1 VAAKSV
7 ANQSNG
13 RFAMY
18 RFIALA
24 ILIVVAVLG
33 IAGFDARTSVTAQ
46 EATPATMRG
55 HPLVGAWLLDT
66 NADDPANGPEVTI
79 FTADGAY
86 ISVDAEGFPN
96 HGVWEATGERTA
108 GLTIISPGM
117 DEEAF
122 AGMFVVRASIEVD
135 ETGDSFT
142 AQYTGEF
149 VTPDGTETGE
159 YGPGTAT
166 ATRITVEEMG
176 TPAGPL
182 EVLFE
187 GEAAATP
194 TS

>member
-1 VAAKSV
+1 
-7 ANQSNG
+7 
-13 RFAMY
+13 M
-18 RFIALA
+18 LA
-24 ILIVVAVLG
+24 VVMVG
-33 IAGFDARTSVTAQ
+33 IAGFNERSGATAQ
-46 EATPATMRG
+46 EATPTTMSG
-55 HPLVGAWLLDT
+55 HPLVGVWLLDT

-108 GLTIISPGM
+108 GLTIVSPGM
-117 DEEAF
+117 EEEAF
-122 AGMFVVRASIEVD
+122 AGTFVIRASVEVD

-159 YGPGTAT
+159 YGPGTAIG
-166 ATRITVEEMG
+166 TRLTVEEMG
-176 TPAGPL
+176 TPAGPF
-182 EVLFE
+182 ETLFE

>member
-1 VAAKSV
+1 MR
-7 ANQSNG
+7 
-13 RFAMY
+13 RFSA
-18 RFIALA
+18 
-24 ILIVVAVLG
+24 LIVIMFLVVLG
-33 IAGFDARTSVTAQ
+33 IAGFDARSGATAQ
-46 EATPATMRG
+46 EATPTAMGG
-55 HPLVGAWLLDT
+55 HPLVGTWLLDT
-66 NADDPANGPEVTI
+66 NVKDPANGPEVTI

-108 GLTIISPGM
+108 ALTIVSPGM
-117 DEEAF
+117 EEEGVF
-122 AGMFVVRASIEVD
+122 AGTFVVRASVEVD
-135 ETGDSFT
+135 ETGDAFT

-166 ATRITVEEMG
+166 GTRIEVEPMG

-182 EVLFE
+182 ETLFE
-187 GEAAATP
+187 GGEAAATP

>member
-1 VAAKSV
+1 
-7 ANQSNG
+7 
-13 RFAMY
+13 
-18 RFIALA
+18 
-24 ILIVVAVLG
+24 
-33 IAGFDARTSVTAQ
+33 
-46 EATPATMRG
+46 
-55 HPLVGAWLLDT
+55 
-66 NADDPANGPEVTI
+66 VTI

-86 ISVDAEGFPN
+86 ISVDAKGFPN
-96 HGVWEATGERTA
+96 HGVCESTGERTA

-122 AGMFVVRASIEVD
+122 AGMFVVRASIEVG

-176 TPAGPL
+176 TPVGPL

>member
-1 VAAKSV
+1 MS
-7 ANQSNG
+7 
-13 RFAMY
+13 
-18 RFIALA
+18 
-24 ILIVVAVLG
+24 
-33 IAGFDARTSVTAQ
+33 
-46 EATPATMRG
+46 G
-55 HPLVGAWLLDT
+55 HPLVGTWLLDT
-66 NADDPANGPEVTI
+66 NADDPANAPEVTI

-108 GLTIISPGM
+108 ALTIVSPGM
-117 DEEAF
+117 EEEAF
-122 AGMFVVRASIEVD
+122 AGMFVVRASVEVD

-149 VTPDGTETGE
+149 VTPDGIGTGE

-176 TPAGPL
+176 TPAGPI
-182 EVLFE
+182 EVLLE

>member
-1 VAAKSV
+1 MLVAMQIV
-7 ANQSNG
+7 R
-13 RFAMY
+13 RFAM
-18 RFIALA
+18 RQFTALLVMSA
-24 ILIVVAVLG
+24 VALLG
-33 IAGFDARTSVTAQ
+33 ITGFDARQSATAQ
-46 EATPATMRG
+46 EATPTSMSG
-55 HPLVGAWLLDT
+55 HPLIGAWLLDT
-66 NADDPANGPEVTI
+66 NVEDPANGPEVTI

-117 DEEAF
+117 EEDAF
-122 AGMFVVRASIEVD
+122 AGMFVVRASVEVD
-135 ETGDSFT
+135 ETGDAFT

-166 ATRITVEEMG
+166 ARRITVEEMG

-182 EVLFE
+182 DTLFE
-187 GEAAATP
+187 EEAAATP

>member
-1 VAAKSV
+1 MRRFTALVVSLSV
-7 ANQSNG
+7 V
-13 RFAMY
+13 
-18 RFIALA
+18 L
-24 ILIVVAVLG
+24 LG
-33 IAGFDARTSVTAQ
+33 IEGFDLRTSATAQ
-46 EATPATMRG
+46 EATPSTMSG
-55 HPLVGAWLLDT
+55 HPLVGTWLLDT
-66 NADDPANGPEVTI
+66 NADDPANAPEVTI

-108 GLTIISPGM
+108 GLTIVSPGM
-117 DEEAF
+117 EDEVPF
-122 AGMFVVRASIEVD
+122 AGTFVVRASIEVD

-149 VTPDGTETGE
+149 ITPDGRESGE
-159 YGPGTAT
+159 YGPGKAT

-176 TPAGPL
+176 TPAGPI

>member
-1 VAAKSV
+1 MRRFTVLASVIAA
-7 ANQSNG
+7 
-13 RFAMY
+13 M
-18 RFIALA
+18 
-24 ILIVVAVLG
+24 VLG
-33 IAGFDARTSVTAQ
+33 LLALRAQPVTIAQ
-46 EATPATMRG
+46 EATPAAMGG
-55 HPLVGAWLLDT
+55 HPLVGTWLLDT
-66 NADDPANGPEVTI
+66 NTEDPANGPEVTI

-86 ISVDAEGFPN
+86 IPVDAEGFPN

-108 GLTIISPGM
+108 ALTIVSPGM
-117 DEEAF
+117 EEEGVF
-122 AGMFVVRASIEVD
+122 AGTFVVRASVEVD
-135 ETGDSFT
+135 ETGDRLT

-166 ATRITVEEMG
+166 GTRIAVEPMG

-182 EVLFE
+182 EVMFEGE

>member
-1 VAAKSV
+1 MP
-7 ANQSNG
+7 
-13 RFAMY
+13 RFVVLLSMV
-18 RFIALA
+18 
-24 ILIVVAVLG
+24 VVAVSLM
-33 IAGFDARTSVTAQ
+33 VTAGRGTTAH
-46 EATPATMRG
+46 EATPTTMSG
-55 HPLVGAWLLDT
+55 HPLVGTWLLDT
-66 NADDPANGPEVTI
+66 NADDPANAPEVTV

-117 DEEAF
+117 ENEETF
-122 AGMFVVRASIEVD
+122 AGTFVVRASVEVD
-135 ETGDSFT
+135 EAGDSFT

-149 VTPDGTETGE
+149 VTPDGTGTGE
-159 YGPGTAT
+159 YGPGMAT
-166 ATRITVEEMG
+166 ATRIEVEEMG

-187 GEAAATP
+187 GEAEAAATP

>member
-1 VAAKSV
+1 MRPSTALVAL
-7 ANQSNG
+7 
-13 RFAMY
+13 
-18 RFIALA
+18 IA
-24 ILIVVAVLG
+24 VVSLG
-33 IAGFDARTSVTAQ
+33 IAGFDARSSVTAQ
-46 EATPATMRG
+46 EATPAAMSG
-55 HPLVGAWLLDT
+55 HPLVGTWLLDT
-66 NADDPANGPEVTI
+66 NADDPANGPEVTV

-108 GLTIISPGM
+108 GLTIVSPGM
-117 DEEAF
+117 EEETF

-166 ATRITVEEMG
+166 ATRITVEQMG
-176 TPAGPL
+176 TPTGPL